1 MSAVQ
6 EVVTEAPAVE
16 AVPKRAMTLG
26 TEPRWSCWRC

>member
-16 AVPKRAMTLG
+16 AVPYF
-26 TEPRWSCWRC
+26 EPEPEPEVEPEPVEV